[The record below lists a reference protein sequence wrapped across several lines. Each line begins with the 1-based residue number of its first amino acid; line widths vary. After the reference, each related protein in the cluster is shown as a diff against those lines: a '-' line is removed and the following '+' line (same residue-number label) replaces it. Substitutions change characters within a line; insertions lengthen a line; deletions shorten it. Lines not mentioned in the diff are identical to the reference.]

1 MDGRMDGRTDGYIP
15 VLDPDV
21 PTGTPIHVVA
31 AGVVTDNKARR
42 VARIRQLH
50 HPSRGRCP
58 AARVPR
64 CTGCCRSCWR
74 CCCCCCCRRRRHH
87 AGALL
92 LVPHTVARA
101 PAPFV
106 NASQVKLEKQSYRRV
121 YSTHVGSAF
130 DDRVTLTFDPR
141 VNACRATAGRCM
153 SADFGVDNDDDDDDA
168 DNAGSNST
176 TTRATY
182 RQLNTNTNS
191 ICNYK

>member
-74 CCCCCCCRRRRHH
+74 CCCCCCCRRRNVV
-87 AGALL
+87 
-92 LVPHTVARA
+92 LVVVRILAMNKTMSSYSWTVCTLSDDVQTSTDR
-101 PAPFV
+101 
-106 NASQVKLEKQSYRRV
+106 LCV
-121 YSTHVGSAF
+121 YSFLIYVYERSPGNMLVLRRKRSS
-130 DDRVTLTFDPR
+130 VLG
-141 VNACRATAGRCM
+141 CK
-153 SADFGVDNDDDDDDA
+153 
-168 DNAGSNST
+168 SN
-176 TTRATY
+176 
-182 RQLNTNTNS
+182 N
-191 ICNYK
+191 K